1 LRTGKARST
10 RLTQSLLTATIM
22 ALVLLWLSPDAWGD
36 DTTLSVDEDHRGAP
50 YASGELL
57 VTYEPEATER
67 DVDEAVQESEARI
80 EEELP
85 RWDTQLL
92 SFPEVQEERNEEA
105 REQQLEQAKDIFE
118 RDSDVEHVDYNY
130 VRELEYV
137 PNDPYFA
144 KGRLWGLKKIGAP
157 GAWDR
162 TRGHGVKVAVVDTGI
177 VANHPDIK
185 GKVVAQEDLP
195 NDDIVAEDDDLAHG
209 THVAGTVAAL
219 TNNRRGVAGGCPKC
233 GLLVAKAGDY
243 TGLTDAD
250 VVEGIY
256 WSVENGAKVINL
268 SLGGPGNSWALE
280 RAVNYA
286 WEQGVV
292 VVAAAGNQNTSA
304 PHYPSGYANV
314 ISVAATTKSDGKASF
329 SNYGK
334 VDVAAPGVGIVST
347 VSGRWY
353 GTYSGTSM
361 ASPHVAALAGLLAAQ
376 GRSAPEIRQRIES
389 TAVDL
394 GPAGKDAYFGWG
406 RIHARRAVN

>member
-1 LRTGKARST
+1 VIA
-10 RLTQSLLTATIM
+10 AIM
-22 ALVLLWLSPDAWGD
+22 ALVLLWLSPDAWGA
-36 DTTLSVDEDHRGAP
+36 DTTQSFDEDPRGAP

-85 RWDTQLL
+85 GQDTQLL
-92 SFPEVQEERNEEA
+92 SFPEVQDERSEEA
-105 REQQLEQAKDIFE
+105 REQQLEQAKDILE
-118 RDSDVEHVDYNY
+118 GDPDVEHVDYNY
-130 VRELEYV
+130 LREPDYV
-137 PNDPYFA
+137 PNDRYFV
-144 KGRLWGLKKIGAP
+144 KGHLWGLKKMGAP

-162 TRGHGVKVAVVDTGI
+162 TRGNGVKVAVVDTGI
-177 VANHPDIK
+177 VANHPDLR
-185 GKVVAQEDLP
+185 GKVVAQEDLA
-195 NDDIVAEDDDLAHG
+195 NNDIVAEDDDLAHG

-219 TNNRRGVAGGCPKC
+219 TNNSRGVAGGCPEC

-256 WSVENGAKVINL
+256 WSVENDAKVINL
-268 SLGGPGNSWALE
+268 SLGGPGDSWALE
-280 RAVNYA
+280 RAVDYA
-286 WEQGVV
+286 WAQGVV
-292 VVAAAGNQNTSA
+292 VVAAAGNQNTSV
-304 PHYPSGYANV
+304 PHYPSAYANV
-314 ISVAATTKSDGKASF
+314 ISVAATTKSDDKASF

-334 VDVAAPGVGIVST
+334 VDVAAPGVGILST

-353 GTYSGTSM
+353 EAYSGTSM

-376 GRSAPEIRQRIES
+376 GRTAPEIRQRIET

-394 GPAGKDAYFGWG
+394 GPAGKDAYYGWG
-406 RIHARRAVN
+406 RVHAKRAVS

>member
-1 LRTGKARST
+1 MA
-10 RLTQSLLTATIM
+10 AMM
-22 ALVLLWLSPDAWGD
+22 ALVLLWLSPDAWGA
-36 DTTLSVDEDHRGAP
+36 DTAQSVDEDPRGAP
-50 YASGELL
+50 YVSGELL
-57 VTYEPEATER
+57 ITYEPEATER

-80 EEELP
+80 EEKLP
-85 RWDTQLL
+85 GQDTHLL
-92 SFPEVQEERNEEA
+92 SFPEVQDENSEGT
-105 REQQLEQAKDIFE
+105 REQQLEQAKDVLE
-118 RDSDVEHVDYNY
+118 HDPDVEHVDYNY
-130 VRELEYV
+130 LRKPGYV
-137 PNDPYFA
+137 PNDPYFT
-144 KGRLWGLKKIGAP
+144 KDRLWGLKKMGAP

-162 TRGHGVKVAVVDTGI
+162 TRGYGVKVAVVDTGI
-177 VANHPDIK
+177 VANHPDLR
-185 GKVVAQEDLP
+185 GKVVAQEDLA

-219 TNNRRGVAGGCPKC
+219 TNNGRGVAGGCPQC

-256 WSVENGAKVINL
+256 WSVENDAKVINL
-268 SLGGPGNSWALE
+268 SLGGPGNSWTLE

-286 WEQGVV
+286 WAQGVV
-292 VVAAAGNQNTSA
+292 VVAAAGNQNTSV
-304 PHYPSGYANV
+304 PHYPSAYANV

-353 GTYSGTSM
+353 EAYSGTSM

-376 GRSAPEIRQRIES
+376 GRTAPEIRQRIET

-394 GPAGKDAYFGWG
+394 GPAGKDAYYGWG
-406 RIHARRAVN
+406 RVHAKRAVS